1 LSAATPP
8 AVDPAF
14 ARQARERW
22 DLTPREIDV
31 AWLTAQGVTRRKE
44 IATRLGI
51 THHSVKNYRTSIR
64 QKMAIEPWADY
75 AGTLLAIQA
84 HSVYERAARM
94 VALGALADD
103 FAALERLVRGV
114 MLYLALEAA

>member
-1 LSAATPP
+1 LTGATPP

-14 ARQARERW
+14 ARRARERW
-22 DLTPREIDV
+22 ELTPREIDV

-44 IATRLGI
+44 VARQLGI
-51 THHSVKNYRTSIR
+51 TTHAVKNYRTSIR

-75 AGTLLAIQA
+75 AGTLVAIQA
-84 HSVYERAARM
+84 HSVYERTART

-103 FAALERLVRGV
+103 FAALERLTRGV
-114 MLYLALEAA
+114 LTYLDREGT

>member
-1 LSAATPP
+1 LSAPTAP

-22 DLTPREIDV
+22 DLTPRETDV

-44 IATRLGI
+44 VARQLGI
-51 THHSVKNYRTSIR
+51 TTHSVKNYRTSIR

-84 HSVYERAARM
+84 HSVYERTARA

-103 FAALERLVRGV
+103 FAALERLTRGV
-114 MLYLALEAA
+114 LTYLDREGT